1 MRRTAAEPVAAAA
14 SVAAAAAAAE
24 PVAAADR
31 YSHHPADVQVL
42 VLRPALGA
50 EDLPVVRAGLQKPGI
65 RADSSLNEGR
75 TTQYWNFQQ
84 FGRVGLYGE
93 ATENDDVDDDAE
105 RPWHYN
111 DQTDDDDGRRLEEA
125 EKPLDFKEPLT
136 IEEWLRRRIAAGH
149 RPDEVA
155 PTELRPFKVKD
166 DTTGE
171 DESTS
176 LRGAHRKRRTA
187 AAEMAFAKEQG
198 MTIEPVAEL
207 ISDKWIADKW
217 VLPPGFE
224 DKNLGRTCVDWPGV
238 VEFWKYEKS
247 AIPSDEL
254 TDTGEIEYMDE
265 WWAYSNNDRP
275 GYCLVGSQRLHLPGV
290 GNGLDDNAAAAA
302 AAAVSVAAAAE
313 AVAAAAVSVAAAAV
327 AAAAEAVAAAAVAV
341 TAATPP
347 PPPPTPSPPPPSP
360 SPPPPSPPWASTAI
374 DWNTNPKAVRL
385 TANSGEHAHFEYELP
400 EGTKDIVVAFGAVD
414 DASKC
419 QLGLGDD
426 AHGARFWSPVA
437 GEPVVTWYQ
446 KLPSPKMAP
455 QEEVNAL
462 LKSPT
467 YSFGPPQGAQTA
479 RAAFFVRAPVEEA

>member
-1 MRRTAAEPVAAAA
+1 MATTSAPSSIPRSMSGSHPRSAGSDQQQCRRWQRAHLPEEP
-14 SVAAAAAAAE
+14 SSFS
-24 PVAAADR
+24 PTTMGG
-31 YSHHPADVQVL
+31 L
-42 VLRPALGA
+42 TLRPSRARTEAWGPILATCAAPPPSPSPPPPSPPPRRRQPSPPPTGILIIPPTYKCSYFGLHSAQKTTCQWYAQDYRNLGFELIQA
-50 EDLPVVRAGLQKPGI
+50 W
-65 RADSSLNEGR
+65 NEGR

-149 RPDEVA
+149 RPEEVA

-207 ISDKWIADKW
+207 VSDKWIADKW

-265 WWAYSNNDRP
+265 WWAYTNNDRP
-275 GYCLVGSQRLHLPGV
+275 GYCPWEA
-290 GNGLDDNAAAAA
+290 NGCICRASKQ
-302 AAAVSVAAAAE
+302 VSMTTPPPPPPPPSPSPPPPKPSPPPPSPSPPPPSPPPPKPSPPPPKPSPPPPA
-313 AVAAAAVSVAAAAV
+313 
-327 AAAAEAVAAAAVAV
+327 
-341 TAATPP
+341 PP

-374 DWNTNPKAVRL
+374 DWNTNPRQC
-385 TANSGEHAHFEYELP
+385 G
-400 EGTKDIVVAFGAVD
+400 
-414 DASKC
+414 
-419 QLGLGDD
+419 
-426 AHGARFWSPVA
+426 
-437 GEPVVTWYQ
+437 
-446 KLPSPKMAP
+446 
-455 QEEVNAL
+455 
-462 LKSPT
+462 
-467 YSFGPPQGAQTA
+467 
-479 RAAFFVRAPVEEA
+479 